1 MKKILILIS
10 IMILPLFAVAQTAE
24 ECFNRGEDFY
34 YGRNGVTENDK
45 KAIIWYQKAADLGN
59 TKAQCRLGD
68 MYYTGRGVSQ
78 DFVKAVEWYQKAAN
92 QGNAIAQCSL
102 GIMYYYGEGVSKDY
116 VKAVEWYQKA
126 AAQGDAPAQD
136 NLGYMYERGLGVSKD
151 LGKAIEWYQ
160 KAADQGDANKQNKIG
175 LMYIYGNGVKKD
187 DTKAFEWFQKGAKQ
201 GHPISQFNL
210 GIMYEHGYS
219 VMKDYTKAFELY
231 QKSANQGYAYA
242 QTNVGHMYENGYGVT
257 KDYTKAIEWYQK
269 AANQG
274 ETKAK
279 ENLSSLQKRIDK
291 EKNALTQATDES
303 LTKEEIKLVDTD
315 IPVIKRVNR
324 NTFALIFA
332 NENYKNCSSVDYAKN
347 DGEVFRE
354 YCQKTLGLPEQN
366 VHFMPDA
373 TLNDLIGELDW
384 LQQICETYKGEASI
398 IFYYAGHGIPDEAS
412 GSAYLLPTDG
422 KSHILRTCFSI
433 EELYNTLGSIPAKR
447 VTVLLDACFSGA
459 QRSGGM
465 LASARGVAIKAKTAA
480 PKGNMIVLTASQGD
494 ETAYKYDEAKH
505 GLFTFFLLKKLK
517 DSKGSVTMG
526 ELSDYI
532 LDQVGRYSIVENRK
546 KQTPN
551 IMISDRLLNNW
562 KGVTFY

>member
-1 MKKILILIS
+1 MKKLVILFLS
-10 IMILPLFAVAQTAE
+10 LLPITFQAQITFQKQTLNSQTKTAE
-24 ECFNRGEDFY
+24 ECFLTGKDY
-34 YGRNGVTENDK
+34 YDIKDYTHALEWFLKAAKQGNAKAQFHLGFMYDIGNGVK
-45 KAIIWYQKAADLGN
+45 KDI
-59 TKAQCRLGD
+59 T
-68 MYYTGRGVSQ
+68 
-78 DFVKAVEWYQKAAN
+78 KAVEWYQKAAN
-92 QGNAIAQCSL
+92 QGLAGAQSIL
-102 GIMYYYGEGVSKDY
+102 GNMYHTGNGVTKDY
-116 VKAVEWYQKA
+116 AKAVEWYQKA
-126 AAQGDAPAQD
+126 ANQREATAQCYLGEMYQNGNGVEKNYTKAVEWYQKASNQGNARAQFF
-136 NLGYMYERGLGVSKD
+136 LGYMYE
-151 LGKAIEWYQ
+151 
-160 KAADQGDANKQNKIG
+160 N
-175 LMYIYGNGVKKD
+175 GNGV
-187 DTKAFEWFQKGAKQ
+187 E
-201 GHPISQFNL
+201 
-210 GIMYEHGYS
+210 
-219 VMKDYTKAFELY
+219 KDYTKAVEWY
-231 QKSANQGYAYA
+231 QKSANQGFAGA
-242 QTNVGHMYENGYGVT
+242 QIFLGYMYENGNGVK
-257 KDYTKAIEWYQK
+257 KDFAKAYEWYQK

-274 ETKAK
+274 NPNAK
-279 ENLSSLQKRIDK
+279 DMLASLQKKMAEENYI
-291 EKNALTQATDES
+291 LVQTTDES
-303 LTKEEIKLVDTD
+303 LTKEEIKMVDTD

-332 NENYKNCSSVDYAKN
+332 NENYKNCSPVDYAQN

-546 KQTPN
+546 KQTPC
-551 IMISDRLLNNW
+551 IMISDRLRNNW
-562 KGVTFY
+562 KGVMFY